1 MLDSQQVEMVVGD
14 GREGYPDE
22 GPYDAIHVGASAPHL
37 PQALGKTIN
46 MARYRQSVLWISS
59 GGQCCGFALVSMLK
73 NFVLIFLVKNFCKL
87 PP

>member
-37 PQALGKTIN
+37 PQALGKTLSKGQ
-46 MARYRQSVLWISS
+46 AVSVVDPLWFQCGSGSCIFYQCGSGSS
-59 GGQCCGFALVSMLK
+59 S
-73 NFVLIFLVKNFCKL
+73 
-87 PP
+87 

>member
-37 PQALGKTIN
+37 PQALGMTLN
-46 MARYRQSVLWISS
+46 LVRYRRSVLWIRIH
-59 GGQCCGFALVSMLK
+59 FNA
-73 NFVLIFLVKNFCKL
+73 NPDPTFLVNADPDPGFS
-87 PP
+87 